1 MDAIEFLK
9 QEHQKARAAFERV
22 VQAPPTRRGLLWNE
36 LKPELEAH
44 EKIEDACLYEPLSH
58 DAGPKDA
65 VLAGWR
71 QQHQDEVQKVEGLIK
86 AIGGLSPED
95 ARWLSKIQEVHTSL
109 ENHIREEEGSV
120 LPRIR
125 NVWDER
131 RLRQAGTQ
139 MEEMNSKRTP
149 RVP

>member
-1 MDAIEFLK
+1 MDALEFLK

-65 VLAGWR
+65 MLAGWR

-95 ARWLSKIQEVHTSL
+95 ARWLSEIQEVHTSL

-120 LPRIR
+120 FPRIS

-139 MEEMNSKRTP
+139 MEEMKSKKTP
-149 RVP
+149 RMP